1 MENNITEIVEV
12 LKSIPIEQL
21 ESLRTIINSLI
32 EEKIEKN
39 KNEYEFEFNATNDPR
54 KGVPF
59 VARLVWENRKLDR
72 KFYDLEKTYGKN
84 EVTVFGKYKAKDGDI
99 IEIRKGGSWN
109 NDYRYWYIV
118 QGGKLIFVAHI
129 DNTKDKADVIR
140 YLKGEITA
148 DELLNS
154 GEEEDKDKQGN
165 EQDKEQ
171 QHEEQNKNE

>member
-12 LKSIPIEQL
+12 LKIIPIEQL

-59 VARLVWENRKLDR
+59 VERLVWENGKLER

-99 IEIRKGGSWN
+99 IEIRKGGSWK

-129 DNTKDKADVIR
+129 DNAKDKADVIR
-140 YLKGEITA
+140 YSKGEITA
-148 DELLNS
+148 DELL
-154 GEEEDKDKQGN
+154 GEEEQQNEDK
-165 EQDKEQ
+165 QDKEQ
-171 QHEEQNKNE
+171 KDKE